1 MNTFTGRLDQFE
13 ARLQTFIE
21 GKLSRLSPIHGSSD
35 VVSRKLVSAMRAG
48 TISTGDG
55 ILLAPDQ
62 FTLLA
67 HPSQVNTL
75 CDDPEMLVDLANLI
89 REVGGSA
96 GLYFGQHPV
105 ITISPNE
112 DVPIDRID
120 IIARISTKAMG
131 HTAALSSAALKNLD
145 ALPPKAFLVVNG
157 MEIFPLDQTVINIG
171 RSSNNH
177 LSIDDPRVS
186 RQHAQIRALHGRYE
200 IFDLDSTGGTLI
212 NQKRIKQSLLR
223 SGDVISLAGVHLI
236 YGQERSS
243 SVIDTKKL
251 RTSDNLDKPAQ

>member
-1 MNTFTGRLDQFE
+1 M
-13 ARLQTFIE
+13 
-21 GKLSRLSPIHGSSD
+21 
-35 VVSRKLVSAMRAG
+35 
-48 TISTGDG
+48 
-55 ILLAPDQ
+55 
-62 FTLLA
+62 
-67 HPSQVNTL
+67 
-75 CDDPEMLVDLANLI
+75 DLANLI

-96 GLYFGQHPV
+96 GLHFGQHPV

-112 DVPIDRID
+112 DVPTDRID
-120 IIARISTKAMG
+120 IIARISAKAMG
-131 HTAALSSAALKNLD
+131 HTAALSSAALKNWMRF
-145 ALPPKAFLVVNG
+145 PPKAFLIVNG

-171 RSSNNH
+171 RRSNNH

-200 IFDLDSTGGTLI
+200 IFDLDSTGGTFI

-243 SVIDTKKL
+243 SIIDTKKL
-251 RTSDNLDKPAQ
+251 RTSDDLDKPAQ